1 MLHQWN
7 TNTGTVVAIILLRL
21 VVGMLEEQK
30 LIMTIVQ
37 EQLVLR

>member
-7 TNTGTVVAIILLRL
+7 TNTGTVVAIILL
-21 VVGMLEEQK
+21 GGGCMLEEQK